1 MAISTLEVALVG
13 DGSRGAV
20 TVASD
25 LPGFPDQID
34 ELTSARAREAV
45 LAAAVKAGIKG
56 SPGISR
62 MVDPPHPVNSQGEV
76 IEDLKDKEGNA
87 LAPQH
92 ERCQP
97 KSYRAR
103 YEVTARQ

>member
-1 MAISTLEVALVG
+1 MAISTLEVNIVG

-45 LAAAVKAGIKG
+45 LTAAVKAGIKG

-62 MVDPPHPVNSQGEV
+62 MVDPPHPINSQGET
-76 IEDLKDKEGNA
+76 IENLKDEEGNA
-87 LAPQH
+87 LTPQH
-92 ERCQP
+92 ARSQP
-97 KSYRAR
+97 AAYRAR